1 MDAHYITNTEKFCK
15 MKQPFLYN
23 KSARTNKLH
32 EKKMEFLIFDKQ
44 KLVLFKKKSQM
55 KTIVISG
62 FSIIFGFSI
71 ITIKLFK
78 KKKCMKYFL
87 QLLVK
92 FGIYQKLADETP
104 VQKRRK
110 KTIKK
115 CQPVNVYAKHQK
127 Y

>member
-78 KKKCMKYFL
+78 KKKMHEIFSSTLGEIWYLSKI
-87 QLLVK
+87 
-92 FGIYQKLADETP
+92 G
-104 VQKRRK
+104 
-110 KTIKK
+110 
-115 CQPVNVYAKHQK
+115 
-127 Y
+127 